1 MNEESGTNGKRQ
13 RGDDDESDQPP
24 PSKSTRSSTTEGSET
39 RSTEEL
45 KLSSADGEPEE
56 AKASPTE
63 ELAKLEEK
71 KTSGAEGEEAVKS
84 EGKPMEAVA
93 ESEEQTTIIVD
104 RTGVDET
111 SDPDP
116 AAAPES
122 KVVDPVSAPTETPPA
137 ETSTAPAGVPT
148 GLPPVVAAAPAP
160 IDPASQPTVT
170 NPDQVIEER
179 GEVSAVYIGRVIG
192 KGGEMIRDLQA
203 RSGASINVEQKAPP
217 GQPRVI
223 TYRGTRKTVD
233 FAKLLV
239 SMLSQ
244 EGVSEDDLPLGLA
257 KRENLIIPAQSVGK
271 VIGRGGE
278 MIRELQA
285 RSLAKIQVDHSGV
298 SGIPPEQKQVTL
310 TGTEP
315 SVAKAKEMVMFLVA
329 NPLTDAMQSI
339 NMLVEDKRR
348 SGIEWG
354 SGPPYNTL
362 PNMGVNMQETG
373 YQQQQ
378 QGGGYGG
385 GGGYQDP
392 SGGYQQ
398 QAPGGYGAPQGGG
411 YGAPAPAP
419 YQQQQ
424 PGPGQYGGGGGGG
437 AGGMETEVISASKNY
452 MGRVIGSKGATIND
466 LQRRSGSDIQV
477 SQPKRLAI
485 STRFASC
492 LELMFLSLSY
502 LHV

>member
-1 MNEESGTNGKRQ
+1 MNEESSSSNGKRQ
-13 RGDDDESDQPP
+13 RGDLEEESDQPP
-24 PSKSTRSSTTEGSET
+24 PSKSTKSSTTEESDT

-45 KLSSADGEPEE
+45 GEPEPE
-56 AKASPTE
+56 EDKTSPTE
-63 ELAKLEEK
+63 EPASEENPLK
-71 KTSGAEGEEAVKS
+71 SEEQNATGAAEGGEAEKS
-84 EGKPMEAVA
+84 TEAAV
-93 ESEEQTTIIVD
+93 ESEEQTTIIED

-116 AAAPES
+116 AEAPEA
-122 KVVDPVSAPTETPPA
+122 KVDDPAQDPVPTETA
-137 ETSTAPAGVPT
+137 DTSAAPAVEPT
-148 GLPPVVAAAPAP
+148 GLPPVAAAPAP

-257 KRENLIIPAQSVGK
+257 KREYLIIPAQSVGK

-298 SGIPPEQKQVTL
+298 SGIPPEQKQVTI

-348 SGIEWG
+348 SGVEWG

-362 PNMGVNMQETG
+362 PNMGVNMQQTG

-378 QGGGYGG
+378 QPGGYGG

-392 SGGYQQ
+392 SAGYQQ

-411 YGAPAPAP
+411 YGGPAPAP

-424 PGPGQYGGGGGGG
+424 QQPGQYGGGGGGG
-437 AGGMETEVISASKNY
+437 GETEVISASKNY

-477 SQPKRLAI
+477 SQSKQLAI
-485 STRFASC
+485 STRFAF
-492 LELMFLSLSY
+492 FLVLTLLFLPY